1 MHRVMIIGGCLA
13 VLTSAYTASQIVSA
27 QAQPAPAAAAGT
39 RIAVVNIEALLQSY
53 KRAQI
58 YKADVEKVL
67 QPFRTQAEALKKKIM
82 ERQSELKVGNFDAVK
97 RKQWE
102 EASAQDM
109 KKLDELEREAAL
121 LTNRKVEKELVPIYK
136 EILEAIKAHAQSNG
150 IQVVLS
156 YAEDPKIDPFS
167 LASIGRK
174 VNGLE
179 STGCVAPL
187 YVDPAADITAAL
199 ADVLNRR
206 YDARPRAP
214 K

>member
-1 MHRVMIIGGCLA
+1 MHKVMIIGGCLVAATAIYA
-13 VLTSAYTASQIVSA
+13 VGQVVSA
-27 QAQPAPAAAAGT
+27 QAQPAPAAAGT
-39 RIAVVNIEALLQSY
+39 RIAVVNIEALLQNY

-58 YKADVEKVL
+58 YKADVEKEL
-67 QPFRTQAEALKKKIM
+67 QPLKAQAEALKKKIM

-102 EASAQDM
+102 EASNKDM
-109 KKLDELEREAAL
+109 KKLEELEREAAL
-121 LTNRKVEKELVPIYK
+121 VNNRKVEKELVPIYK
-136 EILEAIKAHAQSNG
+136 EILEAIKAHARSNA

-174 VNGLE
+174 VSGLE
-179 STGCVAPL
+179 STGFIAPF
-187 YVDPAADITAAL
+187 YIEPAADITAAL
-199 ADVLNRR
+199 ADVLNQR
-206 YDARPRAP
+206 YNASQRTP